1 MFCFCEAESSSGGL
15 SLWNIL
21 SIVFGCLGLLV
32 VCLIIYVI
40 IRRPFTPKVPS
51 LGKKSSGNSY
61 KLSKERVTPG
71 SPRGAAP
78 LRWTPSYLLAAVN
91 DVRRRPPSALKY
103 IP

>member
-1 MFCFCEAESSSGGL
+1 MFCFCAVESSSGL

-40 IRRPFTPKVPS
+40 IRRPFRPKVPS
-51 LGKKSSGNSY
+51 LGKKASGNGY
-61 KLSKERVTPG
+61 KLSKQRVGPG
-71 SPRGAAP
+71 SPRSAAP
-78 LRWTPSYLLAAVN
+78 LRWIPSYLLTAVN